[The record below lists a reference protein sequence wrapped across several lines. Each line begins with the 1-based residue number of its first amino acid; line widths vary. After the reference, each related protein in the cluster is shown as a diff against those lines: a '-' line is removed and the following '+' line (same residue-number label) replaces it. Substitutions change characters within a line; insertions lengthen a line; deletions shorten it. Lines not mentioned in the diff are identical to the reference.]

1 MMKYRRITA
10 DDDETIAKVIR
21 ANLEHFHLDIPGTAY
36 FEPGLDH
43 LSDFYNSVP
52 EKRCYLVALDET
64 DKIIGGV
71 GIAELNGI
79 ENCAELQKLYLVD
92 SVKGRG
98 YGKELV
104 LAAET
109 WAKDAGYGK
118 MYLETH
124 HNLEVAIYL
133 YEKVGFK
140 LIDKPSFVVHG
151 AMDHFYLKDL

>member
-1 MMKYRRITA
+1 MK
-10 DDDETIAKVIR
+10 
-21 ANLEHFHLDIPGTAY
+21 
-36 FEPGLDH
+36 
-43 LSDFYNSVP
+43 
-52 EKRCYLVALDET
+52 
-64 DKIIGGV
+64 
-71 GIAELNGI
+71 GI

-104 LAAET
+104 FAAEA

-124 HNLEVAIYL
+124 HDLKVAINL

-140 LIDKPSFVVHG
+140 LIEKPPFVVHG
-151 AMDHFYLKDL
+151 AMDRFYLKNL